1 MVALDDD
8 EVGGQKKRQIGTLVS
23 VSLPTG
29 AGESLQLENKKN
41 QQQFRNP
48 FP

>member
-29 AGESLQLENKKN
+29 AGESLQLQNKKIN
-41 QQQFRNP
+41 SN
-48 FP
+48 